1 MGRELARIPIKVSMR
16 EGGRKESFMGKE
28 GLYGP
33 IIHNIMEIIHSGRK
47 VEKELSPIHR
57 EKSTKEV
64 GFREN
69 NKEKELFSVLQ
80 DKSSKKVHGAM
91 EHS

>member
-1 MGRELARIPIKVSMR
+1 MGRELAPIPIKVTMR
-16 EGGRKESFMGKE
+16 EGGHKENFMGKE
-28 GLYGP
+28 GSFGQ
-33 IIHNIMEIIHSGRK
+33 IIHSIMETIHLGRK
-47 VEKELSPIHR
+47 VEKELSPILR